1 MTGIIVGF
9 IVGTVLSA
17 VCLWAGMKLT
27 KVGGTFLSM
36 LAIAALSSLAGLI
49 PIPFVGWLASLV
61 VMFVLISK
69 WTDAEFWPDAVLM
82 VVVADVVGI
91 FGGMALVSL
100 LAGA

>member
-1 MTGIIVGF
+1 MLDIVVAF
-9 IVGTVLSA
+9 LIGTVFSA

-27 KVGGTFLSM
+27 KVDGTFLSM

-49 PIPFVGWLASLV
+49 PLPVVGWLASLI

-91 FGGMALVSL
+91 LGGIFFAGL